1 MYDNGMIAPVVVLA
15 AWSLVMLF
23 WLYATR
29 IPAMRAAKIK
39 PGSATKAQMETM
51 PAWAT
56 NPANNYNHLME
67 QPTIF
72 YAICFAL
79 ELLDQANDINIG
91 LAWLYVAIRVVH
103 SFIQI
108 TTNFVP
114 LRFVVFNDYLDDV
127 LTKQL
132 LRCPFVPL
140 GLSDLASPV
149 NGGNTD
155 VL

>member
-15 AWSLVMLF
+15 AWSLVMLL

-29 IPAMRAAKIK
+29 IPAMSQAKIK
-39 PGSATKAQMETM
+39 PGSATKAQMEAM

-79 ELLDQANDINIG
+79 ELLDQASDINVG
-91 LAWLYVAIRVVH
+91 LAWLYVAIRIVH
-103 SFIQI
+103 SLVQATVNIILIRFLIFSAGSI
-108 TTNFVP
+108 VLIMLTYHALAALGFVP
-114 LRFVVFNDYLDDV
+114 GF
-127 LTKQL
+127 
-132 LRCPFVPL
+132 
-140 GLSDLASPV
+140 GS
-149 NGGNTD
+149 
-155 VL
+155 